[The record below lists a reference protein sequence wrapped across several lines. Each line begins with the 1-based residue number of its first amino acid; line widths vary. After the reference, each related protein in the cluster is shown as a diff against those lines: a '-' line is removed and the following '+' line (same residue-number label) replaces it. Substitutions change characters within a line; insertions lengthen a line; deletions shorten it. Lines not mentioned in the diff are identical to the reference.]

1 MSTLAPDLPLEP
13 RESFADDLAGMGS
26 YFIDPEGA
34 ARRATHKW
42 FWIAPLIVV
51 SIVAIVTQLVR
62 LPITQQVM
70 ETMAPPN
77 GMSDAQWA
85 KQTQISLTVQHVAVW
100 CSPIIVLVMYL
111 IETGILV
118 AMASILAGSA
128 KFRTILNIVAG
139 CSLIASLE
147 AIASVLVLKMK
158 APVSTV
164 AELKPPL
171 GLDLFLPEG
180 TNKFL
185 LGFLSYF
192 TIFNIWYVV
201 MMVLVLAAALRISK
215 GKAFAVVLP
224 WLVLTLL
231 FIMVGAAF
239 TPSQSQS

>member
-34 ARRATHKW
+34 AKRATHKW
-42 FWIAPLIVV
+42 FWLGPLIVV
-51 SIVAIVTQLVR
+51 SIVAIITQLVR

-85 KQTQISLTVQHVAVW
+85 KQSQISLAFQHVFVW
-100 CSPIIVLVMYL
+100 LSPVVVAIFYL
-111 IETGILV
+111 IETGILL
-118 AMASILAGSA
+118 AMASILAGNA

-147 AIASVLVLKMK
+147 AIASVVVLKMK
-158 APVSTV
+158 APVSTI

-171 GLDLFLPEG
+171 GLDIFLSEG
-180 TNKFL
+180 SNKFL
-185 LGFLSYF
+185 MGFLSYF
-192 TIFNIWYVV
+192 TVFNIWYVV
-201 MMVLVLAAALRISK
+201 MMILVLSAALRISK
-215 GKAFAVVLP
+215 GKAFAIVLP
-224 WLVLTLL
+224 WIVLTLL

>member
-13 RESFADDLAGMGS
+13 HESFADDLAGMGS

-42 FWIAPLIVV
+42 FWVGPLIVV
-51 SIVAIVTQLVR
+51 SIIAIVTQLVR

-85 KQTQISLTVQHVAVW
+85 KQTQISLTVQHFAVW

-111 IETGILV
+111 IETGILL
-118 AMASILAGSA
+118 AMAAILAGNA

-147 AIASVLVLKMK
+147 AIASVVVLKMK
-158 APVSTV
+158 APVSTL
-164 AELKPPL
+164 AELRPPL
-171 GLDLFLPEG
+171 GLDIFLPES
-180 TNKFL
+180 TNKVL

-201 MMVLVLAAALRISK
+201 MIVLVLAAALRISK
-215 GKAFAVVLP
+215 GKAFAIVLP
-224 WLVLTLL
+224 WLILTLL